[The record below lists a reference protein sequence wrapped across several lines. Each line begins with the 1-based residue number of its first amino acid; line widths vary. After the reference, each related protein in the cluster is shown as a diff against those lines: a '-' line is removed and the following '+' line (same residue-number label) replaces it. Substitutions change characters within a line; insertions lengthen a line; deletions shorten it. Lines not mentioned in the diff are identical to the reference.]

1 MPIEITVKDRVATVL
16 INRPEAMNSIDP
28 ETRGQM
34 YKAWARIRDDDE
46 IHVAIITGAGEK
58 AFCTGAD
65 LKKTNPPKES
75 FAEMLLMHDS
85 PGVITHSF
93 GGTDKPII
101 AAVNGYAMG
110 GGMELALAC
119 DICVASETASF
130 ALSEV
135 RIGSIPASGSV
146 QRLPRSVSRS
156 DAMLMI
162 LTGDRINATEA
173 MRMGFVSKVVPQ
185 AELMPLANQ
194 IAGRI
199 ASNAPLSVRAL
210 KRLVTQGSDMPLIH
224 ALDLDKY
231 MWGLLRD
238 TEDRL
243 EGRRAFAERRPP
255 AYKGK

>member
-75 FAEMLLMHDS
+75 FAEMLLMHDN
-85 PGVITHSF
+85 PGLITHSF

-210 KRLVTQGSDMPLIH
+210 KRLVTQGSDMPLVH

-255 AYKGK
+255 DYKGK